1 MLKLITESR
10 NQNTYNLDE
19 MNSLEI
25 VKIMNEEDRNTIIAV
40 EKEKEKI
47 ALVVDKV
54 VEIMRKGGRL
64 IYCGAGTSGRIAV
77 LDAVECVPT
86 FGLSSDRVIALLAGT
101 DTSLFAKEEAEDDP
115 ELSVEALK
123 KLNISK
129 DDIIIG
135 VAASG
140 KTPYVLGA
148 LKYAKSINVFCASI
162 SCNPKSLISNYA
174 DISIELNN
182 GPEVLTGSTRLKAGT
197 SQKMVL
203 NIISTASMV
212 RVGKVYENLMVDVEV
227 SNEKLKKRWLNI
239 VCEITKCTLEEA
251 ESAFIESNGHAKI
264 ASIMINRGCKY
275 EEAKKILIENNDFL
289 RPCLINREERKIC
302 TIVE

>member
-1 MLKLITESR
+1 MKKLITESR

-25 VKIMNEEDRNTIIAV
+25 VKIMNSEDKNTILAV

-54 VEIMRKGGRL
+54 VEKIREGGRL

-86 FGLSSDRVIALLAGT
+86 FGLKSDRVIALLAGT
-101 DTSLFAKEEAEDDP
+101 DTSHFAKEEAEDEP

-123 KLNISK
+123 KLSINEK
-129 DDIIIG
+129 DILIG

-140 KTPYVLGA
+140 RTPYVIGA
-148 LKYAKSINVFCASI
+148 LEFAKKNNVYCVSV
-162 SCNPKSLISNYA
+162 SCNPNSLMSNFA
-174 DISIELNN
+174 DIYIELNN

-212 RVGKVYENLMVDVEV
+212 RIGKVYQNLMVDVEV

-239 VCEITKCTLEEA
+239 VCEITECTLEKA
-251 ESAFIESNGHAKI
+251 ESVFIESKGNAKI
-264 ASIMINRGCKY
+264 ASIMINRGCSY
-275 EEAKKILIENNDFL
+275 NEAKELLNANNDFL
-289 RPCLINREERKIC
+289 KPCLSNLEEVKKC